1 MKVTAFARFA
11 GLCAVLAGVFGFLY
25 SVAFIVVA
33 RQSAS
38 LSGLLSPLFLAF
50 SGLLAVAALVGVYQR
65 LRGVDE
71 GFALLALG
79 LGLAGA
85 LGAAVHGGYDLANAI
100 NPPLANAAA
109 AANLPSQ
116 IDPRGLLTFG
126 VAGLALFLFAWLMG
140 SGGFARGLSVLG
152 QLQAAL
158 LVVIYLARLI
168 VLQPTNPILLVPVLL
183 VGFILNPVFYI
194 WLGAELW
201 REARQAV
208 AAQTAAQTSPHT
220 ARG

>member
-1 MKVTAFARFA
+1 MKVTAFDRFA
-11 GLCAVLAGVFGFLY
+11 GLCAILAGVCGFLY
-25 SVAFIVVA
+25 SVAFVVVA

-38 LSGLLSPLFLAF
+38 LGALLSALFLAF
-50 SGLLAVAALVGVYQR
+50 SGLLALAALVGLYQR
-65 LRGVDE
+65 LHGADE

-100 NPPLANAAA
+100 NPPLANDAA

-126 VAGLALFLFAWLMG
+126 VAGLALFFFAWLM
-140 SGGFARGLSVLG
+140 SQGGFSRGLSLLG
-152 QLQAAL
+152 YLQAAL

-168 VLQPTNPILLVPVLL
+168 VLQPTNPILLAPVLL

-194 WLGAELW
+194 WLGASLW
-201 REARQAV
+201 QEARQAV
-208 AAQTAAQTSPHT
+208 T
-220 ARG
+220 ARGAARG